1 MHDLEPLGMPR
12 VRKTTANLDL
22 VMSDFP
28 VYKIQVLFENYK
40 KRSLFPIE
48 MNSKSEILA
57 NWCVVAHHI
66 LISA

>member
-40 KRSLFPIE
+40 KRSSFPME
-48 MNSKSEILA
+48 MDSKMKI
-57 NWCVVAHHI
+57 
-66 LISA
+66 

>member
-28 VYKIQVLFENYK
+28 VYKIQVLFESYK
-40 KRSLFPIE
+40 KRSSFPME
-48 MNSKSEILA
+48 MDSKMKICQTGCL
-57 NWCVVAHHI
+57 VADHI
-66 LISA
+66 LIFA